1 MTQTAPRQDLLK
13 NAIKPATFIESKR
26 LSQRLGAAVTV
37 ASETFQVTGSFKFRA
52 AYNLAANVEETEII
66 AASSGNFG
74 QAMAWACTLL
84 GKKATIV
91 MPETS
96 AKVKIDAVLEYGG
109 QVELV
114 DTRVMQ
120 RADKVRQL
128 AAANPRAR
136 VASAYDEDLVIA
148 GNASLGEEIAAR
160 DQFDFVVVPVGGGGL
175 IAGVTRGIAGAGNS
189 STQVVGAEPL
199 LANDAARSLR
209 QGELVR
215 MEVEPGTIADGART
229 LSLGKRNW
237 EIIQHNVKQIFE
249 VDEAAIADAVRTLF
263 ILANL
268 KAEPTGA
275 MTIAAVAL
283 NRQFFAGKK
292 VCCVVSGGNVDPGV
306 YAEILAG

>member
-1 MTQTAPRQDLLK
+1 MTQTAPIQPLLK
-13 NAIKPATFIESKR
+13 DVIRPTTFIENER
-26 LSQRLGAAVTV
+26 LSERLGAHLTI

-52 AYNLAANVEETEII
+52 AYNLAANVPETEII

-96 AKVKIDAVLEYGG
+96 AKVKVASVLEYGG
-109 QVELV
+109 RVELI

-128 AAANPRAR
+128 AAANPKAR
-136 VASAYDEDLVIA
+136 VASSYDEDLVIA

-175 IAGVTRGIAGAGNS
+175 IAGVARGLAAAENT
-189 STQVVGAEPL
+189 STQVIGAEPL

-209 QGELVR
+209 LGELVR
-215 MEVEPGTIADGART
+215 MEVEPETIADGART
-229 LSLGKRNW
+229 LCLGTRNW
-237 EIIQHNVKQIFE
+237 EIIRHSVKQIFE
-249 VDEAAIADAVRTLF
+249 LDDAGIADGVRTLF
-263 ILANL
+263 TLANL

-275 MTIAAVAL
+275 LTIAAVAL

-292 VCCVVSGGNVDPGV
+292 VCCVVSGGNVDPGA